1 MSPICHNFFFIYFFQ
16 VGWCRLW
23 NLSFASVLVLTLS
36 NIYLTFR
43 LLHNSDCNHGHPA
56 VPPLP
61 PVPAAPPESILAS
74 AKLPKTKPPPVT
86 TGGQAPCVDVYDQRI
101 LNQSEDS
108 AFSDVNLDLGRWDS
122 SHTYKMY
129 DFSIVGDQFT
139 MLSEQYKVCL
149 ATQGSLERLS
159 MLAQVAHQWTGAIS
173 AAVFAAGEELALLKY
188 YISFLR
194 KCYPVV
200 RNRISFHLAVPAE
213 RPAHFGLA
221 IPDLSILDCST
232 PEGSLTK
239 LLKHRFP
246 ETVKWRLKHPYP
258 QNHLRNLARRN
269 CQSSYVF
276 LTDVDII
283 PSAGLTDSLDTFL
296 RTVRC
301 KGLCAYVVPTYEL
314 DDRVRFPRNKTDLI
328 RLANKGLARP
338 FHHKVFIYNQFATN
352 FSR

>member
-1 MSPICHNFFFIYFFQ
+1 M
-16 VGWCRLW
+16 
-23 NLSFASVLVLTLS
+23 LTLS

-61 PVPAAPPESILAS
+61 PVPAAPPEPVVGA
-74 AKLPKTKPPPVT
+74 AKLLKTKSPLGT
-86 TGGQAPCVDVYDQRI
+86 SATQATCVDAYDQRI

-283 PSAGLTDSLDTFL
+283 PSAGLTDSLDAFL